1 MRRCHPAG
9 RARAARGAGRRACA
23 GVPGVRDSGGFS
35 AHGARELRD
44 RRRHRHRRHGGRRA
58 GARAPDRHRHARDLA
73 LRRAERVLRRPRGA
87 PDAQPGARPARSC
100 SSPGRER
107 HDRYGRLLAYVQ
119 VVGGPDDL
127 EATLLERGAART
139 LAIAPNTDR
148 AAALRGDRARG
159 PAGRTRP
166 VGRLRERA
174 ERRNAST
181 PTGGR
186 PATEGPPAPGRV
198 WQPGAA
204 NSAAPAP
211 PPPCG
216 RPCSVP
222 AATIPIDDAL
232 EKGRD
237 RGGCDRCDGLGSGS
251 ADAPEARARRAAH
264 GPAERPRRAH
274 GDAHLRRARGLRPGP
289 HAHAPLRRVGGRGRA
304 RPDRAHRRPR
314 RAPQRRS
321 GVRGGRRRPRGNR
334 PPRRVRLARQ
344 PRSRAW
350 PRPVRA
356 GLGRRRPR
364 RLRAARRRGG
374 RADGER
380 PPDLRSRAPPPRG

>member
-1 MRRCHPAG
+1 MGDGERVH
-9 RARAARGAGRRACA
+9 
-23 GVPGVRDSGGFS
+23 VRLIGIDTPEVSHSGGPSECF
-35 AHGARELRD
+35 GVARR
-44 RRRHRHRRHGGRRA
+44 
-58 GARAPDRHRHARDLA
+58 
-73 LRRAERVLRRPRGA
+73 A
-87 PDAQPGARPARSC
+87 PDAQPGARPA
-100 SSPGRER
+100 GRAR
-107 HDRYGRLLAYVQ
+107 A
-119 VVGGPDDL
+119 GP
-127 EATLLERGAART
+127 GAARPLRPAARLRPGRRGPGRPRGD
-139 LAIAPNTDR
+139 LARARRRAHAGDRPEHRPRRGAMREIER
-148 AAALRGDRARG
+148 AARRAG
-159 PAGRTRP
+159 LGLWGACA
-166 VGRLRERA
+166 RA
-174 ERRNAST
+174 ERRDAST

-264 GPAERPRRAH
+264 GPAERSRRAH
-274 GDAHLRRARGLRPGP
+274 GDAHLRRARGVRPGA

-304 RPDRAHRRPR
+304 RPDRAHRRSR

-321 GVRGGRRRPRGNR
+321 GVRGGRRRSRGSR
-334 PPRRVRLARQ
+334 PPRGVRLARE
-344 PRSRAW
+344 PRPRAR

-356 GLGRRRPR
+356 GLGR
-364 RLRAARRRGG
+364 G
-374 RADGER
+374 
-380 PPDLRSRAPPPRG
+380 RSRRASSCSTGPRPSGR